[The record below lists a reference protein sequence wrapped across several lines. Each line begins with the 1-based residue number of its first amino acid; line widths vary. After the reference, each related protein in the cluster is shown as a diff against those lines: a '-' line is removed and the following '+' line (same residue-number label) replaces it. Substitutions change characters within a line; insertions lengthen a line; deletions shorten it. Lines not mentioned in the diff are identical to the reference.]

1 MKGWIGMAWRPALLL
16 AGLIGAGFALHAAA
30 WRDLIAGAGQ
40 HGPMAYLLI
49 GAAACAIGIPRQ
61 VVAYA
66 GGLAWGF
73 WPGVALGLV
82 AQLLGCTATLLWSR
96 LIARRWAERWLRR
109 GTGDRMARLDA
120 FLARHPFT
128 ATLVLRLLPV
138 GSNPLLNL
146 LAGVSAV
153 PVVPF
158 LAASALG
165 YLPQTVIFALLGGGV
180 RLEQEAQVGIAV
192 ALFALSL
199 MLGTVLLRRERVPAA
214 R

>member
-82 AQLLGCTATLLWSR
+82 AQLLGCAATLLWSR
-96 LIARRWAERWLRR
+96 LIARRWAERWLHR

-120 FLARHPFT
+120 FIARHPFT

-199 MLGTVLLRRERVPAA
+199 ILGTALLRRERVLAEG
-214 R
+214 